1 MATKSIKVVMRQ
13 VGTSWSAGTEY
24 KLLDYIVVD
33 GLTMYVCRK
42 VDESTNVN
50 KGHALTD
57 TEWWDVCTDLAS
69 VKTSLSENVSEA
81 VSAAEAATANAKTAT
96 SGAEKVDV
104 SVSGQNVVVTDRT
117 GASTTI
123 STTNVTDVQE
133 DGVSVVSKGIASVT
147 GAAKVWANVLATQ
160 DTTLLVDGEAIT
172 AAAHRTMELKNFK
185 SVEVKSNPKYITRF
199 NISFTRFAEL
209 TKFKMYYGGE
219 GAMMPVLDMSGFD
232 TSGVTDMS
240 EWFRG
245 CQKVETLDVA
255 SWDVSNVTN
264 MELLFYDCRALTSLD
279 VSNWNV
285 ANVKNM
291 NTIFCNCFVLQSL
304 DLSSWDLSSCE
315 SMTRPFGNCLLTT
328 LKLGEG
334 FGKMKDSVGS
344 VDFTPLTKW
353 TDTSVNTLRDLYDRA
368 SNGLGTITLQLS
380 SQTKAA
386 LGDTNIAK
394 ITAKGYVVS

>member
-1 MATKSIKVVMRQ
+1 MATKSIKVVMRKA
-13 VGTSWSAGTEY
+13 GTSWSADTEY

-42 VDESTNVN
+42 VDATTGVN

-57 TEWWDVCTDLAS
+57 TAWWDVCTDLAS
-69 VKTSLSENVSEA
+69 VKTSLDESVTEA
-81 VSAAEAATANAKTAT
+81 VSAAETATANAKTAT
-96 SGAEKVDV
+96 SGAEKVNV

-123 STTNVTDVQE
+123 STANVTDVQE
-133 DGVSVVSKGIASVT
+133 DGVSVVSKGVASVT

-160 DTTLLVDGEAIT
+160 DTTLLVDGEMIT
-172 AAAHRTMELKNFK
+172 AKAHRTLELKDFK
-185 SVEVKSNPKYITRF
+185 SVEAKINPKYITRF

-209 TKFKMYYGGE
+209 TRFKMCYAGV
-219 GAMMPVLDMSGFD
+219 GAMMAALDMSGFD

-245 CQKVETLDVA
+245 CQKVEKLDFA
-255 SWDVSNVTN
+255 SWNVSNVTN
-264 MELLFYDCRALTSLD
+264 MELMFYDCRALTALD

-291 NTIFCNCFVLQSL
+291 KNMFSNCFAAQSL

-315 SMTRPFGNCLLTT
+315 NMEGTFRNCSFVT

-344 VDFTPLTKW
+344 VDFTDLRGW
-353 TDTSVNTLRDLYDRA
+353 TDSSVNTLCDLYDRA